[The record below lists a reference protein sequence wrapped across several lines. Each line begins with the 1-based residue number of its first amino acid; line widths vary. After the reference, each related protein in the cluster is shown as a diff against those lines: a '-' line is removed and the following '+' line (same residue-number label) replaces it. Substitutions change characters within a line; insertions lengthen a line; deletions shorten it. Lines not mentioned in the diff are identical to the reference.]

1 VAAAPGEFP
10 APAST
15 AKDSLDKCP
24 QDYYPVSGLCCPK
37 YAPSVTPLRCICEA
51 NSISSGYY
59 KFTKKFAYQI
69 PCFSYLP
76 ETTTPPPIT
85 VGLAAIPTN
94 TAVPTSAIVNLVW
107 AMSFNLT
114 AEQPQ
119 TLSKG
124 AVVGIGVGSG
134 IAAIVIVAA
143 VAYLFLRWRRKK
155 KTARE
160 EQLGGPG
167 DTQQGMTYQS
177 GYHAPQ
183 DRVMEEPHGGMGDV
197 HQGLT
202 YYSGYHAPQG
212 SPPPPMAMRPTY
224 GGTGGAWDPGYAYRS
239 QSMGYE
245 GYSRT

>member
-1 VAAAPGEFP
+1 M
-10 APAST
+10 S
-15 AKDSLDKCP
+15 
-24 QDYYPVSGLCCPK
+24 
-37 YAPSVTPLRCICEA
+37 PLLPLLLCICGA
-51 NSISSGYY
+51 NRISSGYY
-59 KFTKKFAYQI
+59 KFTKKIAYQT

-94 TAVPTSAIVNLVW
+94 TALPTSAIVNLVW
-107 AMSFNLT
+107 AMSFNVT

-119 TLSKG
+119 TLSTG

-134 IAAIVIVAA
+134 IAAIVIMAA

-155 KTARE
+155 KAGQ
-160 EQLGGPG
+160 EQLGGLG

-183 DRVMEEPHGGMGDV
+183 DRVMEEHHGVMGDS
-197 HQGLT
+197 HQGMT
-202 YYSGYHAPQG
+202 YHSGYHAPQG
-212 SPPPPMAMRPTY
+212 SPPPPMAMTPTY
-224 GGTGGAWDPGYAYRS
+224 GGTGGAWDPGYAYQS